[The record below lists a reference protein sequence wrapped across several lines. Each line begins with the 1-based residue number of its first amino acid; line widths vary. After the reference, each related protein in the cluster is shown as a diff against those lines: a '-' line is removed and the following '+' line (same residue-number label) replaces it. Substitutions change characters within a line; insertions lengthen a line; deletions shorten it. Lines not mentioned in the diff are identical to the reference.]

1 MCYLDP
7 VGERLSE
14 EDPRERDVFFLKA
27 GLLYVYIVSPI
38 NGS

>member
-14 EDPRERDVFFLKA
+14 EDPRERDVFFKKR
-27 GLLYVYIVSPI
+27 SPI
-38 NGS
+38 HTHTYIYI